1 MTTHFFRES
10 PAAHYRCFPYG
21 KGKVGPFPLHSSV
34 FSHRSR
40 NLQRQPGCKWHGT
53 EASSS
58 TYCQGRSWFS
68 LSGHE
73 CTPSQH
79 IDGRLF
85 SFLLHQCMAQKKP
98 GVNGQEKPDQVS
110 DAKMM
115 RWRRQNKSVEI
126 TEDYHPASA
135 GGLNTFS
142 FKSSCVGR
150 KILSNT
156 RSWYLGKKNL
166 RPFSGAK
173 TYFLGVWT

>member
-1 MTTHFFRES
+1 
-10 PAAHYRCFPYG
+10 
-21 KGKVGPFPLHSSV
+21 
-34 FSHRSR
+34 
-40 NLQRQPGCKWHGT
+40 
-53 EASSS
+53 
-58 TYCQGRSWFS
+58 
-68 LSGHE
+68 
-73 CTPSQH
+73 
-79 IDGRLF
+79 
-85 SFLLHQCMAQKKP
+85 MAQKKP

-156 RSWYLGKKNL
+156 RS
-166 RPFSGAK
+166 
-173 TYFLGVWT
+173 